1 MRRERRAGG
10 PRWNPEDF
18 SMKMTLWIAQGVLA
32 LAFLAAGAMRLAMPI
47 ADLHDALAWTADVP
61 SVLVRLIGLAEV
73 LGALGLVLPAA
84 TRVRPRLTALAAAA
98 LALDMAVATLFH
110 LVRGEASAV
119 PATLILGAGL
129 AFVAWGRAVR
139 LPVAPPA
146 AAARTPTRMAA

>member
-1 MRRERRAGG
+1 
-10 PRWNPEDF
+10 
-18 SMKMTLWIAQGVLA
+18 MKMTLWIAQGVLA
-32 LAFLAAGAMRLAMPI
+32 LAFLAAGAMKLVMPI

-61 SVLVRLIGLAEV
+61 TALVRLIGLAEV

-110 LVRGEASAV
+110 LARGEASAV
-119 PATLILGAGL
+119 PATLVLGAGL

-139 LPVAPPA
+139 LPIAPRAGA
-146 AAARTPTRMAA
+146 AMASPQTA

>member
-1 MRRERRAGG
+1 
-10 PRWNPEDF
+10 
-18 SMKMTLWIAQGVLA
+18 MKMTLWIAQGVLA
-32 LAFLAAGAMRLAMPI
+32 LAFLAAGAMKLAMPI

-110 LVRGEASAV
+110 LVRGEASAT
-119 PATLILGAGL
+119 PATLILGIGL

-139 LPVAPPA
+139 HPIAPRA
-146 AAARTPTRMAA
+146 VAARKPSRVAA